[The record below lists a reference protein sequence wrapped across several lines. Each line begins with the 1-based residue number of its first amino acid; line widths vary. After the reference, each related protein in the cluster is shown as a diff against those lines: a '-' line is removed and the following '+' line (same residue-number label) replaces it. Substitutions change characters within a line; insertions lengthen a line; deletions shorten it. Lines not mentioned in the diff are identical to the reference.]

1 MSGVITDIL
10 RRYGDDPEQLGRWLM
25 PKVYD
30 VLLGMARGQMA
41 HERRRITMQPT
52 ALVHEV
58 YLRLLGKGSWQNRRH
73 FFGAC
78 AEAMRRILIESARR
92 RGRSK
97 RGHGRQPASL
107 DELAQPGGIPTD
119 ELLALDRALG
129 DLEALAPRKALVV
142 KLRYFAGLSIAETA
156 AALEVSPATVK
167 LDWSFAKAWLHRQ
180 LGEPQVRSPG
190 ALTARPK
197 SPTGGRGLSGRASS
211 KDGLGHEA
219 EPKARVHGAGGD
231 RR

>member
-25 PKVYD
+25 PRVYD
-30 VLLGMARGQMA
+30 QLLDMARSQMA
-41 HERRRITMQPT
+41 RERRRITLQPT
-52 ALVHEV
+52 ALVHEA
-58 YLRLLGKGSWQNRRH
+58 YLRLLGTRSWQNRRH

-92 RGRSK
+92 RGRAK
-97 RGHGRQPASL
+97 RGYGQQPAAL
-107 DELAQPGGIPTD
+107 GEVALPGENPYD

-129 DLEALAPRKALVV
+129 ELESLEPRKALVV
-142 KLRYFAGLSIAETA
+142 KLRYFAGLSIVETA

-167 LDWSFAKAWLHRQ
+167 LDWSIAKAWLHRR
-180 LGEPQVRSPG
+180 LG
-190 ALTARPK
+190 RPAI
-197 SPTGGRGLSGRASS
+197 GGG
-211 KDGLGHEA
+211 E
-219 EPKARVHGAGGD
+219 